1 MEGEGEG
8 EVVVLFFS
16 KLKDI
21 LSALKPSFL
30 KYQNRIFFPQ
40 SLHAFYFNILL
51 LKEEE
56 AVTTF

>member
-16 KLKDI
+16 I